1 MPTRASRSPAR
12 CWPVE
17 RWTCWSSTCRCESG
31 SVRIALRDVPPGVHS
46 PIGSA
51 DWRRWPGGLASAS
64 SSWSRRTLPAPADS
78 PARSARRPASG
89 WSWPVGRGSGSA
101 ETWSA
106 SGRRSWSPATGPAHR
121 AAGRPSGS
129 STQTVASATPASA
142 ATGSSTSLVQPSP
155 PSSQC
160 PRSGMRLLHLHRPH
174 LLLDFARRRQPSGS
188 WPAGPVILGG
198 KPWSNGS
205 VLDAD
210 PAARALGVRRGMPLG
225 SAHRL
230 APEATFLDAEPE
242 ADRTELEAAFER
254 LTAFSPAVAGT
265 SEPADVAFG
274 LLEAQVDGLAGLWGP
289 EPVMVERIGAALE
302 APLAGAPR
310 AGIAGTRFAA
320 TVAALA
326 AAEPGSGEPGAVPP
340 GAAPLVSV
348 PLVSVPPGAEAEFL
362 APLPASLL
370 TPDAEIRAR
379 LRRFGLRRIGQVA
392 DLAASALV
400 ARFGTEGERI
410 GLRSRG
416 IEVEPF
422 RPRRAPERLLLGLPI
437 EPAVA
442 ELEAIRFV
450 LHRLAVAL
458 GESLAARGLAA
469 ERGRLR
475 LVLDLAFAR
484 A

>member
-1 MPTRASRSPAR
+1 
-12 CWPVE
+12 
-17 RWTCWSSTCRCESG
+17 
-31 SVRIALRDVPPGVHS
+31 
-46 PIGSA
+46 
-51 DWRRWPGGLASAS
+51 
-64 SSWSRRTLPAPADS
+64 
-78 PARSARRPASG
+78 
-89 WSWPVGRGSGSA
+89 
-101 ETWSA
+101 
-106 SGRRSWSPATGPAHR
+106 
-121 AAGRPSGS
+121 
-129 STQTVASATPASA
+129 
-142 ATGSSTSLVQPSP
+142 
-155 PSSQC
+155 
-160 PRSGMRLLHLHRPH
+160 MRLLHLHRPH
-174 LLLDFARRRQPSGS
+174 LLLDFAKRRLPSGS
-188 WPAGPVILGG
+188 WPAGPVVLGG

-274 LLEAQVDGLAGLWGP
+274 LLEAQVDGLEGLWGP
-289 EPVMVERIGAALE
+289 EPAMVERIAEALE
-302 APLAGAPR
+302 EPLAGRPR

-326 AAEPGSGEPGAVPP
+326 AQPGAF
-340 GAAPLVSV
+340 
-348 PLVSVPPGAEAEFL
+348 VSVPPGAEPEFL

-370 TPDAEIRAR
+370 TPESDIRAR

-392 DLAASALV
+392 GLAASALV
-400 ARFGTEGERI
+400 ARFGEEGERI
-410 GLRSRG
+410 GLRARG

-422 RPRRAPERLLLGLPI
+422 RPRRAPERLALGLPI

-450 LHRLAVAL
+450 LRRLAIAL

-475 LVLDLAFAR
+475 LELDLAFAR
-484 A
+484 KGTLAELAVETRFPEPTCDPVAIERLLLARLEREPPQAAVGRLELELSGATPAVGQQLPLFVPQALHGARLAWQLARLAMTYGDDRVRRIELLDPEAPLPERRWAWRAAAGAGGSPGAVR

>member
-1 MPTRASRSPAR
+1 
-12 CWPVE
+12 
-17 RWTCWSSTCRCESG
+17 
-31 SVRIALRDVPPGVHS
+31 
-46 PIGSA
+46 
-51 DWRRWPGGLASAS
+51 
-64 SSWSRRTLPAPADS
+64 
-78 PARSARRPASG
+78 
-89 WSWPVGRGSGSA
+89 
-101 ETWSA
+101 
-106 SGRRSWSPATGPAHR
+106 
-121 AAGRPSGS
+121 
-129 STQTVASATPASA
+129 
-142 ATGSSTSLVQPSP
+142 
-155 PSSQC
+155 
-160 PRSGMRLLHLHRPH
+160 MRLLHLHRPH
-174 LLLDFARRRQPSGS
+174 LLLDFARRRLPSGS
-188 WPAGPVILGG
+188 WPAGPVVLGG
-198 KPWSNGS
+198 KPWSNGN

-210 PAARALGVRRGMPLG
+210 PAARALGARRGMPLG

-242 ADRTELEAAFER
+242 ADRAELEAASER

-289 EPVMVERIGAALE
+289 EPIMVERITAALDE
-302 APLAGAPR
+302 PLAGPPR

-326 AAEPGSGEPGAVPP
+326 AEPGA
-340 GAAPLVSV
+340 
-348 PLVSVPPGAEAEFL
+348 LVSVPPGAEAEFL

-370 TPDAEIRAR
+370 TPDPDIRAR

-392 DLAASALV
+392 ELAASALV
-400 ARFGTEGERI
+400 ARFGQEGERI

-422 RPRRAPERLLLGLPI
+422 RPRRAPERLVLGLPI

-450 LHRLAVAL
+450 LRRLAIAL
-458 GESLAARGLAA
+458 GESLTARGLAA

-475 LVLDLAFAR
+475 LVLDLAFAPAGTAPELAVETR
-484 A
+484 FPEPTCDPAAIERLLLARLEREPPPAAVARLELELNGASPAVGQQLPLVL